1 MPFITVTYPPKYPLT
16 ESEKKWLK
24 ERELDCLE
32 YGGYFCSHCEHFT
45 GEYDPWTGYCDV
57 AVAQCPIESP
67 DWKDCAEFEAR
78 LNKRLI
84 EGEEIDKPCSH
95 FPKPMGCP
103 YPKKLLEPGE
113 DISPH
118 CPFTKKWNTPCEWC
132 DLKELRLLVEEEME
146 KEKKK

>member
-1 MPFITVTYPPKYPLT
+1 MPFITVTHPPKYPLT
-16 ESEKKWLK
+16 ESEKKWLAERKK
-24 ERELDCLE
+24 EEEFVVIRYLS
-32 YGGYFCSHCEHFT
+32 GGRRRGFFRKSK
-45 GEYDPWTGYCDV
+45 GV
-57 AVAQCPIESP
+57 SLKP

-95 FPKPMGCP
+95 LPKPLACP

-132 DLKELRLLVEEEME
+132 SLKELRLLVEEEME
-146 KEKKK
+146 REEMR